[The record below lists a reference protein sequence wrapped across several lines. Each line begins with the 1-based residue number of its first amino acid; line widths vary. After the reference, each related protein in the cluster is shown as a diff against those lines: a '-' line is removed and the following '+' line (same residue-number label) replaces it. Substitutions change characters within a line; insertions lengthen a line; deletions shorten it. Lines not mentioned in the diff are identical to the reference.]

1 MSTFSHD
8 GGPDDGIDGATHSH
22 DRNGVFGRNDD
33 TTPRTA
39 SNPGGNG
46 VFGFTQVPDGAGVF
60 GAHNTGGAGVAG
72 LGQIGVI
79 AGSNGGDQGI
89 AVLGIGAMGDGVQG
103 SSANP
108 HRNGVFGR
116 NDA

>member
-33 TTPRTA
+33 TPARTA

-46 VFGFTQVPDGAGVF
+46 AFGFTKVPDGAGVF
-60 GAHNTGGAGVAG
+60 GAHNTGGVGGAG
-72 LGQIGVI
+72 LGQSGAL
-79 AGSNGGDQGI
+79 AGSNGGAPGN
-89 AVLGIGAMGDGVQG
+89 AAPRLRPKGTGV
-103 SSANP
+103 P
-108 HRNGVFGR
+108 
-116 NDA
+116 